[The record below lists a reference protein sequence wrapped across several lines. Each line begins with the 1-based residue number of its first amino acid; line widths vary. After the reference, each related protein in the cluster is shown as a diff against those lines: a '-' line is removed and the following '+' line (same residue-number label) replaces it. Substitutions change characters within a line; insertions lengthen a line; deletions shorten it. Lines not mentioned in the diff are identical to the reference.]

1 MPVNELVID
10 EVAAEA
16 AAVAEV
22 ANVAATVAANVCK
35 TYSISFLLF

>member
-10 EVAAEA
+10 EVAA

-22 ANVAATVAANVCK
+22 AIVAATVAANVCK
-35 TYSISFLLF
+35 NYSISFLLF